1 MMVIFKSSNKKASDI
16 VLHKSLEL
24 ITFAIIL
31 KLLISFFQTDLN
43 FQNKKKYVSFLK
55 FKRDFQQYGLKKARS
70 YEIILHWLK
79 NRLSR
84 NQFLILSGILVGCTA
99 GLAGVILKTIVHNIH
114 HFITHDVHFEYQIIF
129 YIIFPFLGIVLTA
142 AIVIAIFKGQD
153 RKGIGAILYEI
164 AQNSSIVSNVK
175 MYSQIIQSAV
185 TVGLGGSAGIESPI
199 AVTGAAIGSN
209 YARTYRLSYKE
220 RTLLLAAG
228 ATAGIASAFNAPIA
242 GIMFAFEILL
252 TGVVFTDFIP
262 LVVAAVCGSL
272 LSRVLLQEDI
282 LFRFYTR
289 EPFNYLNVPYYLIL
303 GVITGLYARYFVV
316 VSQKVEHFINGLK
329 LTRLRKAMFGGAVLS
344 LLCVLFP
351 PLFGEGYD
359 TVKDF
364 TNGNVNSVIH
374 NSFFRYFEIKQWTII
389 IFLILVCLLKAF
401 ATSFTIF
408 SGGNGGNF
416 APSLFAGGSVGFLF
430 AVICQNLGFTDV
442 PVTNLILVGMA
453 GAMSGVLYAPL
464 TAIFLIAESSFG
476 YDLFIPLMIVAVIS
490 YLIAKWFAPISPE
503 LKTLADQGKIFTHQH
518 DSNLLSSLQTKDFI
532 DFDSQTIN
540 ENASLQD
547 LYDLISN
554 GRKNNFAVI
563 DDNHQLK
570 GTLTLDDVR
579 PYLFNENEKLNL
591 SKLVK
596 VPAAVV
602 MLSDKPMK
610 IIQTFDDTS
619 TWNLPV
625 VDEENRF
632 IGFISKSA
640 ILTSYRQLLKDYS

>member
-1 MMVIFKSSNKKASDI
+1 MV
-16 VLHKSLEL
+16 
-24 ITFAIIL
+24 
-31 KLLISFFQTDLN
+31 
-43 FQNKKKYVSFLK
+43 
-55 FKRDFQQYGLKKARS
+55 
-70 YEIILHWLK
+70 
-79 NRLSR
+79 
-84 NQFLILSGILVGCTA
+84 LSGILVGCTA

-272 LSRVLLQEDI
+272 LSRILLQEDI

-303 GVITGLYARYFVV
+303 GIITGLYARYFVV

-364 TNGNVNSVIH
+364 TNGNINSVIH

-389 IFLILVCLLKAF
+389 LFLILVCLLKAF

-532 DFDSQTIN
+532 DFNSQTIN

-563 DDNHQLK
+563 DDNRQLK

-602 MLSDKPMK
+602 MLSDKPVK

-625 VDEENRF
+625 VDEENKF